1 VVAIVMVVV
10 VPSVG
15 HIEASMVPMPVSF
28 TDPNS
33 DAADPDIGAFRD
45 DHWFVA
51 DVQRTGKCR
60 HRQERNK
67 EKGKHSILH
76 GILLGWDARR
86 PDARQITRLVFL
98 KSV

>member
-1 VVAIVMVVV
+1 MPDAKHSRTAVVVAIVMVV

-15 HIEASMVPMPVSF
+15 HIEAGSRMVPMAVSL

-33 DAADPDIGAFRD
+33 DAADSDIGAFRD

-51 DVQRTGKCR
+51 DAQRIGKHR

-67 EKGKHSILH
+67 KKGKHSILH
-76 GILLGWDARR
+76 GILLRSGR
-86 PDARQITRLVFL
+86 
-98 KSV
+98 

>member
-1 VVAIVMVVV
+1 MVV

-15 HIEASMVPMPVSF
+15 HIEAGSRMVPMAVSL

-33 DAADPDIGAFRD
+33 DAADSDIGAFRD

-51 DVQRTGKCR
+51 DAQRIGKHR

-67 EKGKHSILH
+67 TKGKHSILH
-76 GILLGWDARR
+76 GILLRSGR
-86 PDARQITRLVFL
+86 
-98 KSV
+98 